1 MAALDGLR
9 ILDMT
14 QYEAGT
20 SCTQFLAWLGADVV
34 KIESPYGDPGRQVYG
49 RMREDSQ
56 YFLNYNSNKR
66 SVVIDL
72 KTEQGR
78 DLLLRLAPHY
88 DVFVENYGP
97 GAMEKL
103 GIDYGAMCDV
113 NPRIVYARIKGFGL
127 SGPYANYNSLDAL
140 AQASAGTYSITG
152 FPDGPPVRPGPT
164 FADTGTGAQTA
175 IAILAAYTQQQRTGR
190 GQLIEMSMQEAT
202 TSFMRTTPLFAA
214 AAGTWNGGVAMQ
226 RRGNDGGAPSGMYPC
241 SGGGPND
248 YVYIMIATSQMWDAL
263 CTVIDRLDL
272 LEDERFAEPE
282 GRRTYAAEISTAI
295 TAWTSEREKFEAMH
309 ALSSAGVT
317 SSAVYDTADLFS
329 DPHLRARG
337 FIHEIEH
344 PVEGPVTILG
354 QPYRLS
360 QSHVEIRPAPTLGQ
374 HTTEVLCADLGLDEA
389 EVEVLRAAGAVH

>member
-1 MAALDGLR
+1 MAALDGMR

-34 KIESPYGDPGRQVYG
+34 KIESPHGDPGRQVYG
-49 RMREDSQ
+49 RMIEDSQ

-72 KTEQGR
+72 KTEEGR
-78 DLLLRLAPHY
+78 DLLLRMAPHY

-97 GAMEKL
+97 GAVDKL
-103 GIDYGAMCDV
+103 GIGYEAMSAV

-140 AQASAGTYSITG
+140 AQAAAGTYSITG

-175 IAILAAYTQQQRTGR
+175 IAILAAYHQQQRTGR

-202 TSFMRTTPLFAA
+202 SSFMRTTPLFAA
-214 AAGTWNGGVAMQ
+214 AQGTWGGGVAMQ

-241 SGGGPND
+241 KGGGPND
-248 YVYIMIATSQMWDAL
+248 YVYLMVATSQMWDAL
-263 CTVIDRLDL
+263 CTVIDRIDL
-272 LEDERFAEPE
+272 LDDDRLADAQ
-282 GRRTYAAEISTAI
+282 GRRQHAPEIAAAI
-295 TAWTSEREKFEAMH
+295 TEWTCQREKFEAMH
-309 ALSSAGVT
+309 ALASAGVA
-317 SSAVYDTADLFS
+317 SSAVYDTADLFA
-329 DPHLRARG
+329 DPHLNERG
-337 FIHEIEH
+337 FIHQVEH
-344 PVEGPVTILG
+344 PVEGTVTLLG

-360 QSHVEIRPAPTLGQ
+360 DSQVEMRPAPTLGQ
-374 HTTEVLCADLGLDEA
+374 HTSEVLCADLGLGDA
-389 EVEVLRAAGAVH
+389 ELDALRTAGAIR